1 MGKLKALGI
10 AIAAGCLIPTAAQ
23 ADLNLSGQVTP
34 AFLVGGDVDD
44 LEIVDNTGTGSRI
57 RLKGKHKLGGIRF
70 FTRYEIQIQ
79 ENQSFGAVDG
89 SESIDTRYAEA
100 GIKGNFGTFSIGKGD
115 GAANATGEVS
125 YQVSGNVLG
134 GGHLPFFA
142 TRGVLNRDNPG
153 TPVTYTQF
161 DAFSRNSRIRY
172 DTPNFGGLVLSG
184 SVTNA
189 AGTGGV
195 RTELAGRFKRKFGIG
210 KATVLV
216 GLTDTDD
223 GSNDQVLIGAG
234 WKFNFGLSGS
244 VQYGERTNI
253 DAAGLDLDDTEMLL
267 LSVNYQI
274 GKLVVSADFG
284 ESGVD
289 GESELTQFGAEYHA
303 TKFFDIYAGVANYDN
318 ADGSDLSAGFGG
330 FRYKF

>member
-10 AIAAGCLIPTAAQ
+10 AIAAGCLIPAAAQ
-23 ADLNLSGQVTP
+23 ADLNLSGQITP
-34 AFLVGGDVDD
+34 AFLVGGDVED

-70 FTRYEIQIQ
+70 FSRYEIQFQ

-100 GIKGNFGTFSIGKGD
+100 GIKGGFGTFSIGKGD
-115 GAANATGEVS
+115 GAANGIGEVS

-142 TRGVLNRDNPG
+142 TRGVLNRDNANA
-153 TPVTYTQF
+153 VTYTQF

-172 DTPNFGGLVLSG
+172 DTPNLGGLVLSA

-189 AGTGGV
+189 AGTGAP

-210 KATVLV
+210 KATVLAGV
-216 GLTDTDD
+216 TNTDD
-223 GSNDQVLIGAG
+223 GSNDQVLVGLG
-234 WKFNFGLSGS
+234 WKFNFGLSAS
-244 VQYGERTNI
+244 LQLGERTRLG
-253 DAAGLDLDDTEMLL
+253 AADLEMML
-267 LSVNYQI
+267 LSVNYQF

-303 TKFFDIYAGVANYDN
+303 TKFFDIYAGVATYGQ
-318 ADGSDLSAGFGG
+318 APGAGPDLTAGFGG